1 MWTSYPELNLSAMP
15 LCSTRNFV
23 YNLWIDFFKDIIEDI
38 IHYIAQPF
46 ILDPPLVYLG
56 GWCLILRIVILINY
70 LHFAL

>member
-1 MWTSYPELNLSAMP
+1 MDRL
-15 LCSTRNFV
+15 
-23 YNLWIDFFKDIIEDI
+23 FKDVIEDI

-46 ILDPPLVYLG
+46 ILDPSLVYLG